1 MGFKDLP
8 KASGRRHAK
17 AFEALGCKFRK
28 KTGSHFIYTPSNI
41 HGVVISIPDHDEVA
55 LGTLKQL
62 LRLLSIEDVDYRK
75 VFDEV
80 N

>member
-28 KTGSHFIYTPSNI
+28 KTSSHLIYTPSNVY
-41 HGVVISIPDHDEVA
+41 GVVISIPDHDEVA
-55 LGTLKQL
+55 SGTLKQL
-62 LRLLSIEDVDYRK
+62 LRLLSIDDVDYRR